1 MIGEAGKEAVVP
13 LENTGF
19 LQTMGRVV
27 SSAVV
32 DALGGI
38 TPHSGGFTGNG
49 DIIIQIGGHEFGRIA
64 IQEINKEQERAGQV
78 LLNI

>member
-27 SSAVV
+27 SSAVADV
-32 DALGGI
+32 MEI
-38 TPHSGGFTGNG
+38 TTNLRRFNW
-49 DIIIQIGGHEFGRIA
+49 
-64 IQEINKEQERAGQV
+64 
-78 LLNI
+78 